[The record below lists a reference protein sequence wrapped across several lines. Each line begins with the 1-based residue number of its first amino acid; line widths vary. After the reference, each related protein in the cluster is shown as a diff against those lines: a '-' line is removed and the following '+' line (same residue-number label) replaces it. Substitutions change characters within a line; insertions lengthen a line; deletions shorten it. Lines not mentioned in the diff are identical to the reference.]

1 MLAQWHR
8 RLCTP
13 CLFARV
19 AGIVSSLVMSSL
31 VVLPVRGQQ
40 STAQD
45 SRVIHAGRLF
55 DAHSGKMLE
64 GRDILVRGN
73 RIEKVGPNLQV
84 PSGAHEFDLR
94 NATVLPGF
102 IDVHTHRT
110 SNPGDSGYSSLGI
123 SVPRQALTGARNA
136 KLTLLAGFAAVRNV
150 GAAGYSD
157 VALRDAINDGDI
169 VGPRMRVSGPPLGIS
184 GGIATTA
191 CSRLSLSPKIN
202 CASEFRWL
210 SIPIFSNTHSS
221 KRRSATTR
229 SASSAK

>member
-1 MLAQWHR
+1 MLARWHR

-13 CLFARV
+13 CLFTRV

-45 SRVIHAGRLF
+45 SRVIHAGHLF

-64 GRDILVRGN
+64 GQDILVRGN

-84 PSGAHEFDLR
+84 ASGAHEIDLR

-102 IDVHTHRT
+102 IDVHTHLT

-136 KLTLLAGFAAVRNV
+136 KLTLLAGFTAVRNV

-157 VALRDAINDGDI
+157 VALRNAINDGDI
-169 VGPRMRVSGPPLGIS
+169 VGPWMQVSSQPLGIT
-184 GGIATTA
+184 GGAL
-191 CSRLSLSPKIN
+191 RQQLVPV
-202 CASEFRWL
+202 
-210 SIPIFSNTHSS
+210 
-221 KRRSATTR
+221 
-229 SASSAK
+229 